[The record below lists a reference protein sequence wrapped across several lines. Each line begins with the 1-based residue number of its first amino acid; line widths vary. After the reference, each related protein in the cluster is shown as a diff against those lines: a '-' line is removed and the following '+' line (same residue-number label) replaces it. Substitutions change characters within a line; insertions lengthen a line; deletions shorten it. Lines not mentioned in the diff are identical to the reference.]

1 MTATNVE
8 NVVIIGSGPAGHTA
22 AIYAGRASLS
32 PLMFEGFMAAGVAAG
47 GQLTTTTEIENFPG
61 FTSIGGP
68 ELMHRMREQAVHC
81 GARIRTETVARVD
94 LSQRPFKVYPED
106 GPEVLAKTI
115 IIATGATA
123 KRMHV
128 PGEEKLWQMGIS
140 ACAVCD
146 GGLPMFRGKEMV
158 VIGGGDTAVEEATY
172 LTKFASK
179 VYLVHRRDEL
189 RASKA
194 MQQRAFSTP
203 KLEIVWDSVLEEA
216 YGDKFLEGVVI
227 RNVKTGET
235 SKLPA
240 SGLFYA
246 IGHTPNTGFLEGQ
259 VETDASG
266 YIVTQPGTTRTS
278 VKGVFAAGDVQ
289 DNVYRQAI
297 TSAGT
302 GCMAALDAEH
312 LLAGEAVGGDA

>member
-1 MTATNVE
+1 
-8 NVVIIGSGPAGHTA
+8 
-22 AIYAGRASLS
+22 
-32 PLMFEGFMAAGVAAG
+32 MFEGFMAAGVAAG

-61 FTSIGGP
+61 FTTIGGP

-81 GARIRTETVARVD
+81 GTRIRTETIAKVD
-94 LSQRPFKVYPED
+94 LSARTFKVTPED
-106 GPEVLAKTI
+106 GEPLLAKTVI
-115 IIATGATA
+115 VATGATA

-128 PGEEKLWQMGIS
+128 PGEARLWQAGIS

-179 VYLVHRRDEL
+179 VYLVHRRNEL

-194 MQQRAFSTP
+194 MQQRAFNTP
-203 KLEIVWDSVLEEA
+203 KLEIIWDTVLEDV
-216 YGDKFLEGVVI
+216 YGEKFLEGVMLK
-227 RNVKTGET
+227 NVNTGEQ
-235 SKLPA
+235 SKLPVG
-240 SGLFYA
+240 GLFYA
-246 IGHTPNTGFLEGQ
+246 IGHTPNTAFLEGQ
-259 VETDASG
+259 VKTDENG
-266 YIVTQPGTTRTS
+266 YILTEPGSTRTS
-278 VKGVFAAGDVQ
+278 VEGVFAAGDVQ
-289 DNVYRQAI
+289 DHVYRQAI

-312 LLAGEAVGGDA
+312 LLAAEGAGGNH